1 MSNSSE
7 LAAEGGILSSAGF
20 SRIDTRKLALEL
32 ALELGGEAPD
42 NLLMARD
49 VICRASAETSD
60 AHSMG
65 GSSLLRQVCPD
76 RKAR

>member
-20 SRIDTRKLALEL
+20 SGIDTRELALEL
-32 ALELGGEAPD
+32 ALELGREAHG

-49 VICRASAETSD
+49 VISRASSETSD
-60 AHSMG
+60 AALDG
-65 GSSLLRQVCPD
+65 GIFSPAASLPRSQG
-76 RKAR
+76 